1 MLSIVV
7 QPLSLVYL
15 LINTVVFTLALV
27 PFSVI
32 AVTLSVLEMLV
43 LKQKIGIDI
52 SVSYDWFA
60 ANTTSGECC
69 SNDVLLILMIALL
82 LSRIV
87 ICLSLNSLN
96 ILRAACCTFCVLSV
110 YIYNGSFGRHYSC
123 ID

>member
-1 MLSIVV
+1 MLSIVA

-43 LKQKIGIDI
+43 LKQKIGVDI

-69 SNDVLLILMIALL
+69 SNDVLL
-82 LSRIV
+82 
-87 ICLSLNSLN
+87 LSL
-96 ILRAACCTFCVLSV
+96 IH
-110 YIYNGSFGRHYSC
+110 I
-123 ID
+123 